1 MAAASTLIMAGGAIM
16 GAATSGALAIGG
28 NSRKKKAES
37 ELRNLVPP
45 ELRNYYSD
53 VPVSTMGSRIAS
65 QNMAQNNSNMINAAQ
80 RGGIRA
86 LSSLAPTLTEANI
99 QQNQAIAQDIDTQY
113 RQNKINEAQG
123 GMQVQN
129 MVEDRYKNTLAGL
142 QQERAAGLQD
152 TYTGLSNLSQ
162 SVMAIGSVIPN
173 EDGET
178 KQPPKGISITNAGS
192 GLNGNMNTTGGVGI
206 GSNQKAPSLSSN
218 YNFYNAP
225 EVRPIQQ
232 PQNSLM
238 DFMSFRDMGMIKR
251 GGKI

>member
-173 EDGET
+173 
-178 KQPPKGISITNAGS
+178 AGS

-206 GSNQKAPSLSSN
+206 GSNQKAPSLSSD

-225 EVRPIQQ
+225 DVQPIQQ